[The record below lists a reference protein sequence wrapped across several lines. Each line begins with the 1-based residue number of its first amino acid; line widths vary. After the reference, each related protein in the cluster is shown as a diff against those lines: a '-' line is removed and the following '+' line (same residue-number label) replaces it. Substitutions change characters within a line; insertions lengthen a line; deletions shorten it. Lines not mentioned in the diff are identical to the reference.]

1 MPSTQ
6 SQGIYLILGTRRTNA
21 DLSSQCDENLPACSQ
36 CVSRG
41 YKCPGPIT
49 GPVFV
54 SMNPKAKHKVVAK
67 RDRVDRRQKPNIPS
81 NDAMNIL
88 SSSISDVSNIG
99 PSTVPQLAKSYNQLL
114 LPSSYQPSRAAPFQE
129 LFLGHFISTF
139 NNRNLQRTSIES
151 WYEELPRIL
160 NTSQYQTVIDSIRA
174 VTMVHYGVITANMP
188 VQTEAYR
195 WYAKALKGQRIVVQ
209 KDWQGLSGRM
219 PAGEEVLPPILF
231 ALFELVTLTTPTGFA
246 EHIVAAAALLQLR
259 KPENCQDGL
268 AHLLFR
274 TVRISLVCRVYLEYL
289 NKSSNLILYRY
300 TAVCIRKKNISLQH
314 IHGLLYP
321 SMYIPKHYLTDSLIF
336 YS

>member
-6 SQGIYLILGTRRTNA
+6 SQGIYLILGARRTNA

-88 SSSISDVSNIG
+88 SSSISDVSNID
-99 PSTVPQLAKSYNQLL
+99 PSTVPQLARSYNQLL

-209 KDWQGLSGRM
+209 KDWQSLSSRM

-274 TVRISLVCRVYLEYL
+274 TVRISLVCRVYLEY
-289 NKSSNLILYRY
+289 
-300 TAVCIRKKNISLQH
+300 
-314 IHGLLYP
+314 
-321 SMYIPKHYLTDSLIF
+321 
-336 YS
+336 